1 MAGQRIDIMDLRSLI
16 TFKQKGLSNRKVA
29 DLLGVNR
36 KTVDSYVR
44 RFRDLSLGYGE
55 LLSLDG
61 KDLQE
66 LFTETGQTEKERY
79 EHLSGCFPHIDGEM
93 KKPGC
98 TLQVLW
104 KEYIS
109 QNPEGYKYSQFTW
122 HYRQWK
128 KRNNASGKLSH
139 RAGEKLFVDFCGKK
153 LHYVDRRTG
162 EQIAVEV
169 FVGVLPCSQ
178 YTYIRAVPS
187 QKREDFISCLV
198 YCLGWMGGVPY
209 AVVPD
214 NLKSAVDKASKYAP
228 VLNKTFSDFGLH
240 YGCALDPARPYS
252 PQDKSLVE
260 RSVTLVYQRIYY
272 PLGNHTFFS
281 LEELNAAI
289 AEKLEEYNDYLLSH
303 GQGSRRSQFLDI
315 EKEFLQPLP
324 KSIYSIRYYK
334 KATVQKSSH
343 VYLGEDKNYYSC
355 PYRYMGKS
363 VELQYNRNTV
373 EIFYRQER
381 IASHKRAS
389 RQGQYITIGEHMPSN
404 HQYYNDWSPEY
415 FDRRAQKVGPNTQEY
430 IGTLIGQYT
439 YPEIGYKQAQGI
451 LSFLKSYGQERLE
464 RACKRALGFEKAS
477 YHTLERIL
485 KNKMD
490 LEELPPAKDHLTPGH
505 KNIRG
510 SYS

>member
-29 DLLGVNR
+29 GLLGVNR
-36 KTVDSYVR
+36 KTVDGYVK
-44 RFRDLSLGYGE
+44 RFKELSLGYGE

-61 KDLQE
+61 RDLQD
-66 LFTETGQTEKERY
+66 LFVETGQTEKERY
-79 EHLSGCFPHIDGEM
+79 DTLSSRFSHIQQEM

-104 KEYIS
+104 QDYIERL
-109 QNPEGYKYSQFTW
+109 PEGYKYSQFTW
-122 HYRQWK
+122 HYRQWRK
-128 KRNNASGKLSH
+128 KNNASGKLTH

-153 LHYVDRRTG
+153 MYYVDRKTG
-162 EQIAVEV
+162 EQIPVEV
-169 FVGVLPCSQ
+169 FVAILPCSQ
-178 YTYIRAVPS
+178 LTYVRAVHS

-198 YCLGWMGGVPY
+198 YCLGWIGGVPY

-214 NLKSAVDKASKYAP
+214 NLKAAVDKASKYAP
-228 VLNKTFSDFGLH
+228 ILNKSFADFGLH
-240 YGCALDPARPYS
+240 YGCALDPTRPYH
-252 PQDKSLVE
+252 PQDKALVE

-272 PLGNHTFFS
+272 PLGNQTFFS

-289 AEKLEEYNDYLLSH
+289 AEKLEQYNDYLLSH

-324 KSIYSIRYYK
+324 QSIYSIRYYK
-334 KATVQKSSH
+334 KASVQQSSH
-343 VYLGEDKNYYSC
+343 VYLGEDKGYYSC
-355 PYRYMGKS
+355 PHRYVGKS
-363 VELQYNRNTV
+363 VELQYNQNTV
-373 EIFYRQER
+373 EIFYCQER
-381 IASHKRAS
+381 IAVHKRAS
-389 RQGQYITIGEHMPSN
+389 RKGQYITVGEHMPST
-404 HQYYNDWSPEY
+404 HQYYKGWSPEY
-415 FDRRAQKVGPNTQEY
+415 FDRRAQKIGQYTREY
-430 IGTLIGQYT
+430 IGKLIGQYA

-451 LSFLKSYGQERLE
+451 LSFLKSYEKERLE

-485 KNKMD
+485 SNRLDM
-490 LEELPPAKDHLTPGH
+490 EELPFPDDYVSPEH

-510 SYS
+510 SYR